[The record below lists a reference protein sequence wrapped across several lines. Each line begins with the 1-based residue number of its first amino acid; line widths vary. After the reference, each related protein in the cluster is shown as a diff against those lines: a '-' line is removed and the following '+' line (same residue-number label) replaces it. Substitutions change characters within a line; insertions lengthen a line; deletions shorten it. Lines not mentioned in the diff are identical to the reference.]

1 MDRKVFIINCV
12 LAIAFIAG
20 CGWIPKAQYKKQVN
34 LTVPAGQGQ
43 NFAAETHNGNI
54 TIKGSKTADCNLTAA
69 ITVKADT
76 EENAKKIAE
85 QVKVNLASE
94 ANNINVRIE
103 KPEIPKDVQINVSLD
118 AILPAGMNLSLETHN
133 GEISSS
139 GTIGQIEASS
149 HNGNITATGALA
161 DLKFETHNGNV
172 TVNCTE
178 QSSKPCNISI
188 ETHNGDIGFTPP
200 ENFSAAVDGS
210 THNGSIHTNLPLTIT
225 GENHNIINGVVGG
238 GRDKLHLKTH
248 NGSIKIK

>member
-1 MDRKVFIINCV
+1 MNRNVLIINCV

-20 CGWIPKAQYKKQVN
+20 CGWIPKAQYKRQVN

-54 TIKGSKTADCNLTAA
+54 TIKGSDTTDCNLTAT

-85 QVKVNLASE
+85 QVKIDLIPE

-103 KPEIPKDVQINVSLD
+103 KPDTTNYVQISVGLD
-118 AILPAGMNLSLETHN
+118 ANLPAGMNLSLKTHN

-139 GTIGQIEASS
+139 GAIGQIEASS
-149 HNGNITATGALA
+149 HNGNIAITGALA
-161 DLKFETHNGNV
+161 DFKFETHNGNV
-172 TVNCTE
+172 AVNCTK

-188 ETHNGDIGFTPP
+188 ETHNGDIGFTSPG
-200 ENFSAAVDGS
+200 NFSAAVDVS
-210 THNGSIHTNLPLTIT
+210 IHNGSIRTDMPLTVT
-225 GENHNIINGVVGG
+225 GENDKIINGVVGG

>member
-43 NFAAETHNGNI
+43 NFVAETHNGNI
-54 TIKGSKTADCNLTAA
+54 NIKGSKTPDCNLTAA

-85 QVKVNLASE
+85 QVKVNLVPE

-118 AILPAGMNLSLETHN
+118 AILPAGMNLSLKT
-133 GEISSS
+133 
-139 GTIGQIEASS
+139 

-172 TVNCTE
+172 AVNCTK
-178 QSSKPCNISI
+178 QSSKPCSISI
-188 ETHNGDIGFTPP
+188 ETHNGDIGFAPP

-210 THNGSIHTNLPLTIT
+210 THNGSIHTDLPLTIT